1 VVSVAGIPA
10 LTAIGFAVGALFPGR
25 FITPLVTLAAFFGLG
40 FGTQAPS
47 GDHSYW
53 QISPLL
59 RLGTTAALTAAA
71 AGALAAAGAGAHL
84 AWVGPTAYLLVG
96 TYALYTDWHPPT
108 LGTPWIWPARPP
120 HDLGGALCAAAV
132 FAAGMAVIT
141 LRGARE
147 SARD

>member
-1 VVSVAGIPA
+1 
-10 LTAIGFAVGALFPGR
+10 LWAIGVTSFSAVR
-25 FITPLVTLAAFFGLG
+25 C
-40 FGTQAPS
+40 
-47 GDHSYW
+47 W

-59 RLGTTAALTAAA
+59 FEAGCAAVIAVTTASPFGDPERATGRRLPLLWLLWLGTTAALTAAA

-96 TYALYTDWHPPT
+96 TYAL
-108 LGTPWIWPARPP
+108 
-120 HDLGGALCAAAV
+120 
-132 FAAGMAVIT
+132 GMAVIT